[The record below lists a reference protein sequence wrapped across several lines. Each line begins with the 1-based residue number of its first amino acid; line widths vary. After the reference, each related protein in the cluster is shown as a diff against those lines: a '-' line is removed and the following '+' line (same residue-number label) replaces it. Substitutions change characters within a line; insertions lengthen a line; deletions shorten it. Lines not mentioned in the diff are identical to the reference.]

1 MIKKMKILGLH
12 FGHDANAALIVDG
25 KTVLAVS
32 EDRLNRQKGWRGFPF
47 KSIQW
52 ILDEAKLLPSDIDI
66 IVVVN
71 ENVPDETLGGNLKTF
86 YERLSKSPPFWAQL
100 TSDPLAILDTIFNLG
115 LRRKIAQKMVQDA
128 ILSIG
133 FEASKIKYIDHH
145 LAHAAG
151 AYYMSGYDESLVVT
165 IDGKGDRVSHRTYFA
180 KDNKLTQLHESR
192 DFDSIGFFYTVI
204 TGFLGFRKMRH
215 EGKITGLAAY
225 GDLSPTQNIK
235 CPIELIDQDSKFR
248 NTFISD
254 AEANNRWKAYFGFLV
269 HNPSSFF
276 NTVLKTSAIMSQ
288 FSQDKMHSYFQ
299 KNFKD
304 IKKEHIAAYA
314 QSHLEKLVTKL
325 VQVQA
330 KKQKVSNI
338 ALSGGVFAN
347 VRLNQKIAELP
358 EINSL
363 FVQPA
368 MADCGLGAGAG
379 LLYFWQ
385 ESNETNKQ
393 VLDHAYLGPEYSD
406 DNILTTLNKYGLNAE
421 QPQDFSLEVGQALA
435 NGKIIGLYQGRMEWG
450 PRALGNRSILATAVD
465 SRINDTLNQRLK
477 RTEFMPFA
485 PLVLAEYAN
494 DYLMGYDPSNVAAN
508 FMTVTFKVNKEIA
521 PSIPAVVHVDGTARP
536 QIVWKTTSPLLHQIL
551 SEYNNAT
558 GIPVLV
564 NTSFNMHEEP
574 IVCSPDDAVRAF
586 LEGSVDI
593 LAIGSYLIK
602 SKQNDAISNQPSLND
617 EKELL
622 N

>member
-1 MIKKMKILGLH
+1 MKILGFH
-12 FGHDANAALIVDG
+12 FGHDANAALIVNG
-25 KTVLAVS
+25 ITVLAIS

-66 IVVVN
+66 IAVVN
-71 ENVPDETLGGNLKTF
+71 ANVPDETLGGNLKTF
-86 YERLSKSPPFWAQL
+86 YERLSKSPPFWAQIA
-100 TSDPLAILDTIFNLG
+100 SDPLAILDTIFNLG
-115 LRRKIAQKMVQDA
+115 LRRKIAQKMVQNA

-151 AYYMSGYDESLVVT
+151 AYYMSGYNESLVVT

-180 KDNKLTQLHESR
+180 EDNKLTQLHETR
-192 DFDSIGFFYTVI
+192 DFDSIGFFYTAI
-204 TGFLGFRKMRH
+204 TGFLGFQKMRH

-225 GDLSPTQNIK
+225 GDLSLTQNVE
-235 CPIELIDQDSKFR
+235 CPIKLIDQDSKFR
-248 NTFISD
+248 NTLISD
-254 AEANNRWKAYFGFLV
+254 AEANNRWKAYFGFLS

-276 NTVLKTSAIMSQ
+276 TTVLKTSAIMSQ
-288 FSQDKMHSYFQ
+288 FAQDKMYSYFQ
-299 KNFKD
+299 KKFQG
-304 IKKEHIAAYA
+304 IAKEHIAAYA

-330 KKQKVSNI
+330 QKHKISKI

-358 EINSL
+358 EIASI

-379 LLYFWQ
+379 LLCSWQ
-385 ESNETNKQ
+385 EANKTSKP
-393 VLDHAYLGPEYSD
+393 VLDHAYLGPKYSN
-406 DNILTTLNKYGLNAE
+406 DNILATLNKYGLNAE
-421 QPQDFSLEVGQALA
+421 QPQNFALEVGQALA
-435 NGKIIGLYQGRMEWG
+435 NEKIIGLYQGRMEWG
-450 PRALGNRSILATAVD
+450 PRALGNRSILASAVD
-465 SRINDTLNQRLK
+465 SSINDTLNQRLN

-485 PLVLAEYAN
+485 PLVLAECVN
-494 DYLMGYDPSNVAAN
+494 DYLMDYDPSNTAAN
-508 FMTVTFKVNKEIA
+508 FMTITFNVNKEIA
-521 PSIPAVVHVDGTARP
+521 TTIPAVVHVDGTARP
-536 QIVWKTTSPLLHQIL
+536 QIVWKSSNPILHQIL
-551 SEYNNAT
+551 GEYYKAT

-574 IVCSPDDAVRAF
+574 IVCSPEDAVRAF

-593 LAIGSYLIK
+593 LAIGNYLVK
-602 SKQNDAISNQPSLND
+602 SKQHGATLNQPSLNE

>member
-1 MIKKMKILGLH
+1 
-12 FGHDANAALIVDG
+12 
-25 KTVLAVS
+25 
-32 EDRLNRQKGWRGFPF
+32 
-47 KSIQW
+47 
-52 ILDEAKLLPSDIDI
+52 
-66 IVVVN
+66 
-71 ENVPDETLGGNLKTF
+71 
-86 YERLSKSPPFWAQL
+86 
-100 TSDPLAILDTIFNLG
+100 
-115 LRRKIAQKMVQDA
+115 
-128 ILSIG
+128 
-133 FEASKIKYIDHH
+133 
-145 LAHAAG
+145 
-151 AYYMSGYDESLVVT
+151 
-165 IDGKGDRVSHRTYFA
+165 
-180 KDNKLTQLHESR
+180 
-192 DFDSIGFFYTVI
+192 
-204 TGFLGFRKMRH
+204 
-215 EGKITGLAAY
+215 
-225 GDLSPTQNIK
+225 
-235 CPIELIDQDSKFR
+235 
-248 NTFISD
+248 
-254 AEANNRWKAYFGFLV
+254 
-269 HNPSSFF
+269 
-276 NTVLKTSAIMSQ
+276 
-288 FSQDKMHSYFQ
+288 
-299 KNFKD
+299 
-304 IKKEHIAAYA
+304 
-314 QSHLEKLVTKL
+314 
-325 VQVQA
+325 
-330 KKQKVSNI
+330 
-338 ALSGGVFAN
+338 
-347 VRLNQKIAELP
+347 
-358 EINSL
+358 
-363 FVQPA
+363 
-368 MADCGLGAGAG
+368 
-379 LLYFWQ
+379 
-385 ESNETNKQ
+385 